1 MLRPRIIP
9 CLLIHDN
16 GLVKTKNFKNPSY
29 IGDPINAVKIYNEK
43 EVDELIVCDIDA
55 SVQNRPPNLKL
66 IKNFAEE
73 ARMPLCYVGG
83 VKTLNDVSSI
93 IQLGIEKVGISSA
106 AFSDLSF
113 IKEAANLV
121 GSQSIVVV
129 LDIKKSLFGGY
140 GIYINNGTKKI
151 NKTIQETIY
160 ELQNAGIGEIVIN
173 SVDRDGT
180 KKGYDF
186 ELIEKIIND
195 IKVPMTLVGG
205 VGSFDDFKEAIE
217 RYGIIGISAGS
228 LFVYQGRYDAVL
240 INFLSNEEKNELSE
254 ITTKMYKSLNS

>member
-16 GLVKTKNFKNPSY
+16 GLVKTKNFQNPSY
-29 IGDPINAVKIYNEK
+29 IGDPINAVKIFNEK
-43 EVDELIVCDIDA
+43 GVDELIVCDIDA
-55 SVQNRPPNLKL
+55 SIQNKTPNLRL

-83 VKTLNDVSSI
+83 VKTLADVSSI

-106 AFSDLSF
+106 AFSDLAF
-113 IKEAANLV
+113 IKEAISLV
-121 GSQSIVVV
+121 GSQSIVAV
-129 LDIKKSLFGGY
+129 LDIKKNLFGSY

-151 NKTIQETIY
+151 KKTIIETID
-160 ELQNAGIGEIVIN
+160 ELQDAGVGEIVIN
-173 SVDRDGT
+173 SIDRDGT
-180 KKGYDF
+180 KTGYDF
-186 ELIEKIIND
+186 ELIEKIIHH
-195 IKVPMTLVGG
+195 IKVPMTIIGG
-205 VGSFDDFKEAIE
+205 VGSFDDFKSAIE

-240 INFLSNEEKNELSE
+240 INFLSNEEKNEIAS
-254 ITTKMYKSLNS
+254 ISTKFYKSHIS